1 MAYSGTTAATS
12 VSNPPS
18 RIDNALL
25 SQRNIRES
33 TGIGE
38 GGSVW
43 TYSSTNTTTDIA
55 ASSFFSDAGTLGMR
69 GGDIVICACET
80 TASSTG
86 MTLVIGMLRYT
97 STSAAALSTANGL
110 ISSTYS

>member
-1 MAYSGTTAATS
+1 MAYNSTA
-12 VSNPPS
+12 NPPS
-18 RIDNALL
+18 RLDHGLL

-33 TGIGE
+33 TAIGQ
-38 GGSVW
+38 GGSEW
-43 TYSSTNTTTDIA
+43 SYSSTNTTTDIA
-55 ASSFFSDAGTLGMR
+55 ASSFFSNAGELGMR
-69 GGDIVICACET
+69 EGDVVIASCHT